1 MGKNRLFP
9 LKIAFGLITIRPAR
23 FSYFFCETCL
33 AYFVP
38 MSPLPVLTGTSNS
51 VLRSVSLPIKK
62 VDKNIQKLI
71 KTMEVTVK
79 KAKGVGLAAPQIG
92 ENIRL
97 ILVQMN
103 GKQFLP
109 MVNPEI
115 SEFSLDNTYD
125 EEGCLS
131 IPGEFGNV
139 WRAKE
144 VMVSFLDEVGRPK
157 KLRLNDFSARIVQ
170 HEIDHL
176 NGILFV
182 DRISEI
188 VSHTEKETNE
198 QYY

>member
-1 MGKNRLFP
+1 
-9 LKIAFGLITIRPAR
+9 
-23 FSYFFCETCL
+23 
-33 AYFVP
+33 
-38 MSPLPVLTGTSNS
+38 
-51 VLRSVSLPIKK
+51 
-62 VDKNIQKLI
+62 
-71 KTMEVTVK
+71 MEVTVK